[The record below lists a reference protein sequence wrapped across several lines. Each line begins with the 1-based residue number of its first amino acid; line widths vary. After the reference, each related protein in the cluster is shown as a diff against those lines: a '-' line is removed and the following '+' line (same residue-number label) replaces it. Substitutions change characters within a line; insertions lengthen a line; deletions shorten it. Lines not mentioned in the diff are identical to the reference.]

1 MILLNVGVVIMKRLL
16 VFILLLLFPFNA
28 LAEERVNV
36 TFSKCVDGDTIKVI
50 MDDKEETVRFLAI
63 DTPET
68 KHPTKGEEPYGKEAS
83 NYTCNR
89 VKEAQKLELEFD
101 ANSDKK
107 DKYDRYLAWIFV
119 DDNLLQAEL
128 IKNGLA
134 EVAYLYG
141 DYKYTDLLKDYE
153 QTAIN
158 SKVGKYS
165 SVDNSS
171 YTKNNTE
178 KQDEKKKDSTK
189 EKIKNKILKYLSEL
203 IDEILDEI
211 FK

>member
-1 MILLNVGVVIMKRLL
+1 MKKKVVFLLIIFLFPGVVFASGR
-16 VFILLLLFPFNA
+16 
-28 LAEERVNV
+28 EEV
-36 TFSKCVDGDTIKVI
+36 TLSKCVDGDTAKFII
-50 MDDKEETVRFLAI
+50 NNKEETVRFLAV

-89 VKEAQKLELEFD
+89 LKEGNKIELEYD
-101 ANSDKK
+101 DNSTKT
-107 DKYDRYLAWIFV
+107 DKYNRYLAWVFV

-128 IKNGLA
+128 VKNGLA

-153 QTAIN
+153 QTAIAT
-158 SKVGKYS
+158 KVGMHS
-165 SVDNSS
+165 DTDTSS
-171 YTKNNTE
+171 YTKDKE
-178 KQDEKKKDSTK
+178 ASSKKKNKKQEKSTENDK
-189 EKIKNKILKYLSEL
+189 EKIKNSILDYISSLL
-203 IDEILDEI
+203 DEILDEI

>member
-1 MILLNVGVVIMKRLL
+1 MKSD
-16 VFILLLLFPFNA
+16 V
-28 LAEERVNV
+28 
-36 TFSKCVDGDTIKVI
+36 FSKFRTLRSK
-50 MDDKEETVRFLAI
+50 A
-63 DTPET
+63 
-68 KHPTKGEEPYGKEAS
+68 Y
-83 NYTCNR
+83 
-89 VKEAQKLELEFD
+89 
-101 ANSDKK
+101 NS
-107 DKYDRYLAWIFV
+107 YWERRI
-119 DDNLLQAEL
+119 
-128 IKNGLA
+128 LA
-134 EVAYLYG
+134 EVGYLYG

-189 EKIKNKILKYLSEL
+189 EKIKNKILKYLSKL

>member
-119 DDNLLQAEL
+119 DGNLLQAEL

>member
-1 MILLNVGVVIMKRLL
+1 MKRLL

>member
-1 MILLNVGVVIMKRLL
+1 MKKLL
-16 VFILLLLFPFNA
+16 VFILLLLFPFNVF
-28 LAEERVNV
+28 AEERVNV

-68 KHPTKGEEPYGKEAS
+68 KHPNKGEEPYGKEAS

-101 ANSDKK
+101 SNSDKK